1 MLAHIYVLCGD
12 YAQSASQS
20 ERAVRADDKCL
31 GHAGDDNFYTTARC
45 HDLHLF
51 MYAVIFLGQYG
62 NALHAA
68 NRN

>member
-1 MLAHIYVLCGD
+1 MPAHIYVLCGD
-12 YAQSASQS
+12 YAQSVSQS

-51 MYAVIFLGQYG
+51 MYAVIF
-62 NALHAA
+62 
-68 NRN
+68 